1 MSKEENLILF
11 PEVEM
16 LAGHLTHAQFGRLI
30 LAVMAYVYRGEVYE
44 GSDKMVRVC
53 FDVVIN
59 QVERGRAV
67 SKERAKAAKSR
78 WSKDAEEC
86 NDVQTCA
93 NDAPVQSNPDQSSP
107 DQSSPAPSENKN
119 SEDTTCCKK
128 GKPSPGAAAP
138 SPTKK
143 ISFGKFG
150 WVRLSRR
157 EYEALEQ
164 QLGTEELER
173 CIAYLDQS
181 CQTTGNKNRWK
192 DFGLVIRK
200 CSEEGWGKQPYVKP
214 KQDIPK
220 GASGIIGEAELGF
233 IRNAMKEVSY
243 ESGTP

>member
-1 MSKEENLILF
+1 MQ
-11 PEVEM
+11 M
-16 LAGHLTHAQFGRLI
+16 
-30 LAVMAYVYRGEVYE
+30 
-44 GSDKMVRVC
+44 D
-53 FDVVIN
+53 
-59 QVERGRAV
+59 
-67 SKERAKAAKSR
+67 
-78 WSKDAEEC
+78 
-86 NDVQTCA
+86 A
-93 NDAPVQSNPDQSSP
+93 NDAPVQTSPDQSSPIQSSP
-107 DQSSPAPSENKN
+107 DQSKDKS
-119 SEDTTCCKK
+119 SEDKNCYAK
-128 GKPSPGAAAP
+128 GRVSPGAAAP

-200 CSEEGWGKQPYVKP
+200 CSEEGWGKQPYMKP

-220 GASGIIGEAELGF
+220 GASRIIGEAELGF